1 MLFAVGPL
9 PDAPLR
15 AAAQFHAEVL
25 PRVLAQ
31 LAGGADHLTLVFAPA
46 DHAHEDWRR
55 AAVATL
61 AREQAPVRVN
71 ALSGDSAEGLAA
83 AAAYV
88 VEAPGLTGQY
98 LVLDANGAG

>member
-9 PDAPLR
+9 PDEPLL
-15 AAAQFHAEVL
+15 AASQFHVEVL

-31 LAGGADHLTLVFAPA
+31 LAGGVDHLTLVFAPA

-71 ALSGDSAEGLAA
+71 ALSGDSAQGIAA
-83 AAAYV
+83 AEAYV
-88 VEAPGLTGQY
+88 VTAPGLTGHY
-98 LVLDANGAG
+98 LALDPNGAG